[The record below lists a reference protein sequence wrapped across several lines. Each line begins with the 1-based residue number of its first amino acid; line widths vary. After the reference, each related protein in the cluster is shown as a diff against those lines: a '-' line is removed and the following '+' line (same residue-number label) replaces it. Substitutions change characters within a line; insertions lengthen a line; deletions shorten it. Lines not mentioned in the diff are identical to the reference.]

1 LEFVFLFLLLPN
13 ENDGIRL
20 FARGATEF
28 IVVVAALFAKL
39 DTEFKAPIVADGT
52 VSVAKSETEFKAPI
66 VADGTVSVAN
76 SETEFRTLGTV
87 LVAKFD
93 SDFIAELFFLI
104 RLDTVFILELSMY
117 S

>member
-1 LEFVFLFLLLPN
+1 MAFPLLFLFVPN

-20 FARGATEF
+20 FAIGATEF
-28 IVVVAALFAKL
+28 IVVVAALFAKSE
-39 DTEFKAPIVADGT
+39 TELNADGT
-52 VSVAKSETEFKAPI
+52 VSVAKSETEFKAPN
-66 VADGTVSVAN
+66 VADGTVSVAK